1 MFLGRVLSQL
11 AGLLFHP
18 FLSATRWI
26 LWTDFGTERWKYRH
40 QWKHK
45 SKVMALFWNKHQC
58 KRTEYVWLLK
68 CYYEGQQ
75 KWYFLCT
82 VLLSCDET
90 PNGIRN
96 NPSWNEWLFELS
108 YLELTWTFGMGKGH
122 YFSRAGNTSEIQFCI
137 WAPSREWNCQ
147 RSLKSLIR
155 SETIIVILTGRHQRT
170 YNWLT
175 YHKQCVEEGS
185 VNQPRVIGKYFFG
198 VSRNVNWINGHQ

>member
-45 SKVMALFWNKHQC
+45 SKVMALFWSKHQC

-122 YFSRAGNTSEIQFCI
+122 LFLESRQYLRNPVLHLSSFQTVELSAKFKELNQIRDNHRD
-137 WAPSREWNCQ
+137 PDRETP
-147 RSLKSLIR
+147 K
-155 SETIIVILTGRHQRT
+155 
-170 YNWLT
+170 
-175 YHKQCVEEGS
+175 
-185 VNQPRVIGKYFFG
+185 
-198 VSRNVNWINGHQ
+198 NVQLADLP

>member
-18 FLSATRWI
+18 FLSATRWT

-90 PNGIRN
+90 PKGIRN
-96 NPSWNEWLFELS
+96 NPSWNLHEHSAWVKDTISREQAIPQKSSFAFEL
-108 YLELTWTFGMGKGH
+108 LPDTAELSAKFKELNQIRDNH
-122 YFSRAGNTSEIQFCI
+122 RD
-137 WAPSREWNCQ
+137 PDRETP
-147 RSLKSLIR
+147 K
-155 SETIIVILTGRHQRT
+155 
-170 YNWLT
+170 
-175 YHKQCVEEGS
+175 
-185 VNQPRVIGKYFFG
+185 
-198 VSRNVNWINGHQ
+198 NVQLADLP